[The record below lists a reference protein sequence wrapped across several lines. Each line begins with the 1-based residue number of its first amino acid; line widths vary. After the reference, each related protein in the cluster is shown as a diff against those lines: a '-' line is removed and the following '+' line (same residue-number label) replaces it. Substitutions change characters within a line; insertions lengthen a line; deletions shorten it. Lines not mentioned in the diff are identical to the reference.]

1 MPKRPHS
8 EDGDDHSD
16 ISEVSSDSTSAPNM
30 HNAKQDNSIILQQ
43 PKIEMPSTPPL
54 LQQKPAQPP
63 VVVANARER
72 DRTHSVNSAFGEL
85 RTLIPTE
92 PKDRKLSK
100 IETLRLASSYISHLH
115 TVLIAGMDVMD
126 QPCIRHPALLARL
139 YGINTSC
146 TTRTCTFCL
155 SAPKQS
161 FSSCRQSSHNKY
173 TKRQKYWQVRHYH
186 LFQYYIQN
194 IAVPPMLFC
203 ELDQTWAFI
212 QYCVVRLLLLKF
224 FYKIIFS
231 YKHFR
236 KQCK

>member
-1 MPKRPHS
+1 MQKRSHS

-16 ISEVSSDSTSAPNM
+16 ISEASSDSALAVDL
-30 HNAKQDNSIILQQ
+30 HNAKQDIILQQ
-43 PKIEMPSTPPL
+43 PKLEMPPTPPL
-54 LQQKPAQPP
+54 LQQKVSQPP

-146 TTRTCTFCL
+146 STRTCTFCL

-161 FSSCRQSSHNKY
+161 YNTSCRQSTHGKY
-173 TKRQKYWQVRHYH
+173 TKRQK
-186 LFQYYIQN
+186 F
-194 IAVPPMLFC
+194 
-203 ELDQTWAFI
+203 
-212 QYCVVRLLLLKF
+212 
-224 FYKIIFS
+224 
-231 YKHFR
+231 
-236 KQCK
+236 